1 MGMEFRPYYFARE
14 WTKMGHHVRIIG
26 ASYSHLRMK
35 NPIVKKDFQKETI
48 DGISYHWV
56 KTGRYDGNGIKRALT
71 MFQFVGKIW
80 LEAKQIAKKWKPD
93 VVITSST
100 YPLDTYAGQRI
111 AKYSGARLIH
121 EVHDMWPITPME
133 LNGMPKYHPFIIM
146 LQIAENSFCKNSD
159 YVVSL
164 LPHAK
169 EYFKQHGM
177 AEDKFRFIPNGVVL
191 DEWENREALPETVQ
205 CVLEHMRK
213 EHRVILCFFGSHTHS
228 YALEYL
234 IEAVKEFDYRDIG
247 LVLVGDGN
255 CKEQLRGQSVGYKN
269 IHFLDAVPKKSIP
282 SLLDHIDC
290 VYIGAVNNKMFRF
303 GICMNKLFDSMM
315 GGKPILYAVNAPNNY
330 IQKFECGISVE
341 AENIE
346 SLREGIQTFLSKTEK
361 ERAQMGENGKR
372 AALKY
377 FNYKILA
384 SKFGKLF
391 GR

>member
-14 WTKMGHHVRIIG
+14 WTRMGHHVRIIG

-35 NPIVKKDFQKETI
+35 NPTVKQDFQKEMI
-48 DGISYHWV
+48 DGIAYHWV
-56 KTGRYDGNGIKRALT
+56 KTGQYEGNGIKRALT
-71 MFQFVGKIW
+71 MFRFVGKIW
-80 LEAKQIAKKWKPD
+80 LAARQIAEKWKPD

-111 AKYSGARLIH
+111 VKFSGARLIH

-133 LNGMPKYHPFIIM
+133 LNGMPRYHPFIIM

-177 AEDKFRFIPNGVVL
+177 TGDKFRFIPNGVVL
-191 DEWENREALPETVQ
+191 EEWENKEALPEKAKQ
-205 CVLEHMRK
+205 VLEQMRK
-213 EHRVILCFFGSHTHS
+213 EHKAVLCFFGSHTDS

-234 IEAVKEFDYRDIG
+234 IEAVKEFDYREIG

-255 CKEQLRGQSVGYKN
+255 CKDRLKEQSKDCKN
-269 IHFLDAVPKKSIP
+269 IYFLDAIPKKSIP
-282 SLLDHIDC
+282 SLLESIDC
-290 VYIGAVNNKMFRF
+290 IYIGAVNNRMFRF

-330 IQKFECGISVE
+330 IRKFRCGISVQ
-341 AENIE
+341 AENAE
-346 SLREGIQTFLSKTEK
+346 SLRKGIQTFLDKTEI
-361 ERAQMGENGKR
+361 ERIQMGDNGKH

-377 FNYKILA
+377 FNYTILA
-384 SKFGKLF
+384 SKFEKLF